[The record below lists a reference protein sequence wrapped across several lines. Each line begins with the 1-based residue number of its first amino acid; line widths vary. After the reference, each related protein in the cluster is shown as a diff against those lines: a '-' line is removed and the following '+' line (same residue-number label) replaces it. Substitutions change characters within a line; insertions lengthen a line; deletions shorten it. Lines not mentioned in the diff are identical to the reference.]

1 MYFGFCISLISCF
14 HPEHDVFTMGLLFC
28 SPVTNLRD
36 KLVVAVCNVDDEA
49 VTQIDIE
56 IPSIVERG
64 YRDEFMDFNGGG
76 RIHLILSFAL
86 TDEERRKIQIM
97 VCQLFRCVACCL
109 LS

>member
-1 MYFGFCISLISCF
+1 MLAFALLWPFLWAQRTHIVFKAEWDKSCTF
-14 HPEHDVFTMGLLFC
+14 
-28 SPVTNLRD
+28 
-36 KLVVAVCNVDDEA
+36 VAA
-49 VTQIDIE
+49 DIE

-64 YRDEFMDFNGGG
+64 YRDEFMDFKGGG

-97 VCQLFRCVACCL
+97 VCQLFRCVGCCL